1 MRLTLQEEKL
11 RSELIERL
19 RAIEN
24 SDLLEVVR
32 SILCRNEPKQ
42 DFWNELS
49 TQQQVMVRKG
59 MAELEAGKGIAAEEV
74 LHKLKR

>member
-1 MRLTLQEEKL
+1 MRLTLQEENLK
-11 RSELIERL
+11 SELIERL

-24 SDLLEVVR
+24 PDLLQEVR
-32 SILCRNEPKQ
+32 TILYRNEPKQ

-59 MAELEAGKGIAAEEV
+59 IAELEAGKGIAAEEV
-74 LHKLKR
+74 LRKLKS

>member
-1 MRLTLQEEKL
+1 MRLTLQEENLK
-11 RSELIERL
+11 SELIERL

-24 SDLLEVVR
+24 PDLLQEVR
-32 SILCRNEPKQ
+32 TILYRNEPKQ

-59 MAELEAGKGIAAEEV
+59 MAELEAGKGIVAEEV
-74 LHKLKR
+74 LRKLKS

>member
-1 MRLTLQEEKL
+1 MRLTVQEEKL
-11 RSELIERL
+11 RSALIERL

-24 SDLLEVVR
+24 PDLLEEVR
-32 SILCRNEPKQ
+32 TILNRNEPKQ

-49 TQQQVMVRKG
+49 TQQQAMVRKG

-74 LHKLKR
+74 LRKLKR